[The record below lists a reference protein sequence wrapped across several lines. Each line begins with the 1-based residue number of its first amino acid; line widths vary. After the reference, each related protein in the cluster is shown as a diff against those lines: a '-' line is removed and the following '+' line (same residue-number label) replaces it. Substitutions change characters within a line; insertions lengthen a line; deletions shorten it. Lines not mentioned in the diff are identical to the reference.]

1 MEVTIYKTS
10 VEDEIVAQHLVVQLQ
25 IIIPDFKINFDLED
39 CDNILRL
46 CGNRNVSQ
54 LVINHMQA
62 KGFECTEIE

>member
-1 MEVTIYKTS
+1 MEVTIFKTN
-10 VEDEIVAQHLVVQLQ
+10 VKDEIVAQNLVVQLQ

-54 LVINHMQA
+54 LVINHMQSE
-62 KGFECTEIE
+62 GFECKEIE